1 MILTK
6 KNVIKMNFDDYA
18 LLSMLHSFS
27 CQFHKFLKVIQASKN
42 ATDYIERAMRH
53 DNKNLRLCVG

>member
-1 MILTK
+1 
-6 KNVIKMNFDDYA
+6 MNFDDYA